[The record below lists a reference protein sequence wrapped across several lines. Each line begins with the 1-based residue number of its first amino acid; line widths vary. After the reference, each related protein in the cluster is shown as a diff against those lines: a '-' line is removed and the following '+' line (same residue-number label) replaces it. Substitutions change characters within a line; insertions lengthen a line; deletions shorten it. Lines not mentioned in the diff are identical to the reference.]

1 MRRRRVYG
9 VGGAG
14 GKMRSYKVAAR
25 MAVGLAVV
33 MGMVWGCGGKGKEK
47 AKDKA
52 AEVQSEV
59 KESVP
64 DLDRAERCMEGLMRD
79 PKEPFHLSTMRKDD
93 DAPPFTSEAEFT
105 PETVEGT
112 TNWGT
117 GQKTQQVSSVHGD
130 VNAWGLA
137 INSLMTRVS
146 TVNGDLR
153 IAQPTVVAAG
163 ADAVNGYDTVK
174 YDFDTERLPDAE
186 KARIAVTLLAK
197 DFSVVGSAWVTKDT
211 RCMVKFV
218 NDDKYTSKS
227 GMAGATHLEGSI
239 IRR

>member
-1 MRRRRVYG
+1 
-9 VGGAG
+9 
-14 GKMRSYKVAAR
+14 MRSYNVAAR
-25 MAVGLAVV
+25 MVVRLAVV
-33 MGMVWGCGGKGKEK
+33 TGMVWGCGGKGKEK
-47 AKDKA
+47 AKEKS
-52 AEVQSEV
+52 AEVRSEV

-64 DLDRAERCMEGLMRD
+64 DLDKAERCMEGLMRD
-79 PKEPFHLSTMRKDD
+79 PKEAFHLSTVRKDD
-93 DAPPFTSEAEFT
+93 TAAPFTSEAEFT

-117 GQKTQQVSSVHGD
+117 GQKAQQVSSVHSD

-137 INSLMTRVS
+137 VNSLTMRVS
-146 TVNGDLR
+146 TVTGDFR

-174 YDFDTERLPDAE
+174 YDFDTERLPEAE

-197 DFSVVGSAWVTKDT
+197 DFNVAGSAWITKDT
-211 RCMVKFV
+211 KCMVKFV
-218 NDDKYTSKS
+218 SDDKSTSKS

-239 IRR
+239 SRR

>member
-1 MRRRRVYG
+1 MVCAER
-9 VGGAG
+9 AG
-14 GKMRSYKVAAR
+14 GSMRSDKVAAR
-25 MAVGLAVV
+25 MVVGLAVA
-33 MGMVWGCGGKGKEK
+33 MVWGCGGKGKEK
-47 AKDKA
+47 ANEKA
-52 AEVQSEV
+52 AEVRSEV

-64 DLDRAERCMEGLMRD
+64 DLDRAERCMQGMMRD
-79 PKEPFHLSTMRKDD
+79 PKEPFHLSTKRNDD
-93 DAPPFTSEAEFT
+93 DAPPFTSEAQFT

-117 GQKTQQVSSVHGD
+117 GQKTQQVSSVHSD

-137 INSLMTRVS
+137 INSLTTRVS

-218 NDDKYTSKS
+218 SDSKYTTK
-227 GMAGATHLEGSI
+227 GGKAGATHLEGSI
-239 IRR
+239 SRR

>member
-1 MRRRRVYG
+1 MYG
-9 VGGAG
+9 VRSGREE
-14 GKMRSYKVAAR
+14 KMRSYKVAAR
-25 MAVGLAVV
+25 MVVGLAMV
-33 MGMVWGCGGKGKEK
+33 MGMVWGCGGKGKEQ
-47 AKDKA
+47 AKEKA
-52 AEVQSEV
+52 AEVRSQV

-64 DLDRAERCMEGLMRD
+64 DLDRAERCMEAVMRD
-79 PKEPFHLSTMRKDD
+79 PKEPFHLSTMSKDD
-93 DAPPFTSEAEFT
+93 DVPAPFTSEADFT

-112 TNWGT
+112 TDWGT
-117 GQKTQQVSSVHGD
+117 MQKTQQVSSVHSN

-137 INSLMTRVS
+137 INSLMKPVS
-146 TVNGDLR
+146 TVNGDFR

-197 DFSVVGSAWVTKDT
+197 DFSVVGSAWLTRDT

-218 NDDKYTSKS
+218 SDSKYTSK
-227 GMAGATHLEGSI
+227 GGKAGGDHLEGSI
-239 IRR
+239 SRR

>member
-1 MRRRRVYG
+1 
-9 VGGAG
+9 
-14 GKMRSYKVAAR
+14 MRSYNVTAR
-25 MAVGLAVV
+25 MVVGLLAVAT
-33 MGMVWGCGGKGKEK
+33 GMASGCRGKGKEK
-47 AKDKA
+47 A
-52 AEVQSEV
+52 AEARSEV

-64 DLDRAERCMEGLMRD
+64 DLDAAEQCMVGMMRD

-112 TNWGT
+112 THWVT
-117 GQKTQQVSSVHGD
+117 GTQQVSSMHSD

-137 INSLMTRVS
+137 INSLTLRVS

-174 YDFDTERLPDAE
+174 YDFDTARLPDAE
-186 KARIAVTLLAK
+186 KARIAVTMLAK
-197 DFSVVGSAWVTKDT
+197 DFNVVGSAWVTKDT

-218 NDDKYTSKS
+218 SDSKYTSK
-227 GMAGATHLEGSI
+227 GGKAGADHLEGSVS
-239 IRR
+239 RR

>member
-1 MRRRRVYG
+1 
-9 VGGAG
+9 
-14 GKMRSYKVAAR
+14 MRSYKVAAR
-25 MAVGLAVV
+25 MVVGLAVA
-33 MGMVWGCGGKGKEK
+33 MVWGCGGKGKEK
-47 AKDKA
+47 AKETA
-52 AEVQSEV
+52 AEVRSEV

-64 DLDRAERCMEGLMRD
+64 DLDKAERCMEGMMRN

-117 GQKTQQVSSVHGD
+117 VQKTQQVSSVHSD

-137 INSLMTRVS
+137 INSLTMRVS

-153 IAQPTVVAAG
+153 IAQPTVVPAG
-163 ADAVNGYDTVK
+163 GDAVNGYDNVK

-197 DFSVVGSAWVTKDT
+197 DFRIAGSAWITKDT

-218 NDDKYTSKS
+218 SDDKSTSKS
-227 GMAGATHLEGSI
+227 GMVGATHLEGSI
-239 IRR
+239 SRR

>member
-1 MRRRRVYG
+1 
-9 VGGAG
+9 
-14 GKMRSYKVAAR
+14 MRSYNVAAR
-25 MAVGLAVV
+25 MVVGLAVA

-47 AKDKA
+47 AKEKA
-52 AEVQSEV
+52 AEVRSEV

-64 DLDRAERCMEGLMRD
+64 DLEKAERCMESMMRD
-79 PKEPFHLSTMRKDD
+79 PKEAFHLSTMRKDD
-93 DAPPFTSEAEFT
+93 TAAPFTSEAEFT

-117 GQKTQQVSSVHGD
+117 GQKAQQVSSMHSD

-137 INSLMTRVS
+137 INSLTMRVS

-174 YDFDTERLPDAE
+174 YDFDTQRLPDAE

-218 NDDKYTSKS
+218 SDDKSTSKS
-227 GMAGATHLEGSI
+227 GMAGATHVEGSI
-239 IRR
+239 SRR

>member
-1 MRRRRVYG
+1 
-9 VGGAG
+9 
-14 GKMRSYKVAAR
+14 MRSYMVAAR
-25 MAVGLAVV
+25 MVVGLAVA

-47 AKDKA
+47 AKEKA
-52 AEVQSEV
+52 AEVRSEV

-64 DLDRAERCMEGLMRD
+64 DLATAERCMEGMMRD

-93 DAPPFTSEAEFT
+93 TAPPFTSEAEFT

-112 TNWGT
+112 TSWGT
-117 GQKTQQVSSVHGD
+117 VQKTQVSSVHSD
-130 VNAWGLA
+130 ANAWGLA
-137 INSLMTRVS
+137 INSLTMRVS

-218 NDDKYTSKS
+218 SDDKSTSKS
-227 GMAGATHLEGSI
+227 GMVGATHLEGSI
-239 IRR
+239 TRR

>member
-1 MRRRRVYG
+1 
-9 VGGAG
+9 
-14 GKMRSYKVAAR
+14 MRSDKVAER
-25 MAVGLAVV
+25 MVAGLAVA
-33 MGMVWGCGGKGKEK
+33 MGMVWGCGGKGKEQ
-47 AKDKA
+47 AREKA
-52 AEVQSEV
+52 AEVRSEG
-59 KESVP
+59 KQSVP
-64 DLDRAERCMEGLMRD
+64 DLYRAERCMEGVLYH

-93 DAPPFTSEAEFT
+93 DAPAPFTSEAEFT
-105 PETVEGT
+105 LETVEGT

-117 GQKTQQVSSVHGD
+117 GQQTQQVSSVHSD
-130 VNAWGLA
+130 LNAWGLA
-137 INSLMTRVS
+137 INSLTKPMS
-146 TVNGDLR
+146 TVNGELL

-218 NDDKYTSKS
+218 SDNKYTSK
-227 GMAGATHLEGSI
+227 GGKAGGVHSEGSI
-239 IRR
+239 SRR

>member
-1 MRRRRVYG
+1 
-9 VGGAG
+9 
-14 GKMRSYKVAAR
+14 MRSYNVPAR
-25 MAVGLAVV
+25 MVVGLAVA

-47 AKDKA
+47 AKEKA
-52 AEVQSEV
+52 AEVRSAV

-64 DLDRAERCMEGLMRD
+64 DLDTAERCMVGMMRD
-79 PKEPFHLSTMRKDD
+79 PKEPFHLSTRRKDD

-112 TNWGT
+112 TNWVT
-117 GQKTQQVSSVHGD
+117 GTQQVSSMHSD

-137 INSLMTRVS
+137 INSLTLRVS

-218 NDDKYTSKS
+218 SDDKSTSKS

-239 IRR
+239 TRR

>member
-1 MRRRRVYG
+1 MG
-9 VGGAG
+9 
-14 GKMRSYKVAAR
+14 SYKLAAR
-25 MAVGLAVV
+25 MVVGLAVA
-33 MGMVWGCGGKGKEK
+33 MAMVWGCGGKGKEK
-47 AKDKA
+47 AKEKA
-52 AEVQSEV
+52 SEARSEV
-59 KESVP
+59 KESAP
-64 DLDRAERCMEGLMRD
+64 DLDRAERCMDGMMRD
-79 PKEPFHLSTMRKDD
+79 PKEPFHLLTMRKDD
-93 DAPPFTSEAEFT
+93 DAPAPFTSEAEFT

-117 GQKTQQVSSVHGD
+117 GQKTQQVSSVHSD

-137 INSLMTRVS
+137 INSLTTPVS

-218 NDDKYTSKS
+218 SDSKYTSK
-227 GMAGATHLEGSI
+227 GRKPGALHLEGSI
-239 IRR
+239 SRR

>member
-1 MRRRRVYG
+1 
-9 VGGAG
+9 
-14 GKMRSYKVAAR
+14 MRSYNVAAR
-25 MAVGLAVV
+25 MVVGLAVA
-33 MGMVWGCGGKGKEK
+33 MGMVWGCGGKGKEQ
-47 AKDKA
+47 AEEKA
-52 AEVQSEV
+52 AEVRSEG

-64 DLDRAERCMEGLMRD
+64 DLDRAERCMEGAMYH

-105 PETVEGT
+105 LETVEGT

-117 GQKTQQVSSVHGD
+117 GQKTQQVSGVHSD

-174 YDFDTERLPDAE
+174 YDFDTARLPDAE

-197 DFSVVGSAWVTKDT
+197 DFSVAGSAWVTKDT

-218 NDDKYTSKS
+218 SDSKYTTK
-227 GMAGATHLEGSI
+227 GGKAGATHLEGSI
-239 IRR
+239 SRR

>member
-1 MRRRRVYG
+1 
-9 VGGAG
+9 
-14 GKMRSYKVAAR
+14 MRSYKVAAR
-25 MAVGLAVV
+25 MVAGLAVA
-33 MGMVWGCGGKGKEK
+33 MVWGCGGKGNEK
-47 AKDKA
+47 ANEKA
-52 AEVQSEV
+52 AEVRSEV

-64 DLDRAERCMEGLMRD
+64 DLDGSERCMEGMMRD
-79 PKEPFHLSTMRKDD
+79 PKEPFRLSTMRKDD

-112 TNWGT
+112 TNWG
-117 GQKTQQVSSVHGD
+117 QYTQQVRSVHSD

-137 INSLMTRVS
+137 INSLMMRVS

-163 ADAVNGYDTVK
+163 ARAVNGYDTVK

-197 DFSVVGSAWVTKDT
+197 DFSVVGSAWITKDT
-211 RCMVKFV
+211 QCMVKFV
-218 NDDKYTSKS
+218 SDSKYTTK
-227 GMAGATHLEGSI
+227 GGKAGATHLEGNIS
-239 IRR
+239 RR

>member
-1 MRRRRVYG
+1 
-9 VGGAG
+9 
-14 GKMRSYKVAAR
+14 MRSYNVAAR
-25 MAVGLAVV
+25 MVVGLAVA

-47 AKDKA
+47 AKEKA
-52 AEVQSEV
+52 AEVRSEV

-64 DLDRAERCMEGLMRD
+64 DLDAAERCMVGMMRD

-112 TNWGT
+112 TNWVT
-117 GQKTQQVSSVHGD
+117 GTQQVSSMHSD
-130 VNAWGLA
+130 VSAWGLA
-137 INSLMTRVS
+137 INSLTFRVS
-146 TVNGDLR
+146 TVNGDFR

-174 YDFDTERLPDAE
+174 YDFDTARLPDTE
-186 KARIAVTLLAK
+186 KARIAVTMLAK
-197 DFSVVGSAWVTKDT
+197 DFNVVGSAWVTKDT

-218 NDDKYTSKS
+218 SDSKYTSK
-227 GMAGATHLEGSI
+227 GGKAGADHLEGSVS
-239 IRR
+239 RR

>member
-1 MRRRRVYG
+1 VRNRREE
-9 VGGAG
+9 
-14 GKMRSYKVAAR
+14 KMRSYKVAAR
-25 MAVGLAVV
+25 MSVGLAVA

-47 AKDKA
+47 EKEKA
-52 AEVQSEV
+52 GETRVEM

-64 DLDRAERCMEGLMRD
+64 DLDTAERCMEGMMRD
-79 PKEPFHLSTMRKDD
+79 PKEAFHLSMMRKDD
-93 DAPPFTSEAEFT
+93 TAAPFTSEAEFT

-112 TNWGT
+112 TNWVT
-117 GQKTQQVSSVHGD
+117 GTQQVSSMHSD

-137 INSLMTRVS
+137 INSLTMRVS
-146 TVNGDLR
+146 TVNGDFR

-163 ADAVNGYDTVK
+163 ADAVNGYDTAK

-197 DFSVVGSAWVTKDT
+197 DFSVAGSAWVTKDT

-218 NDDKYTSKS
+218 SDDKYASK
-227 GMAGATHLEGSI
+227 GGEHLEGSI
-239 IRR
+239 SRDESETGQ

>member
-1 MRRRRVYG
+1 
-9 VGGAG
+9 
-14 GKMRSYKVAAR
+14 
-25 MAVGLAVV
+25 
-33 MGMVWGCGGKGKEK
+33 
-47 AKDKA
+47 
-52 AEVQSEV
+52 
-59 KESVP
+59 
-64 DLDRAERCMEGLMRD
+64 MEGMMRD
-79 PKEPFHLSTMRKDD
+79 PKEPFHLLTMRDD
-93 DAPPFTSEAEFT
+93 DAPAPFTSEAEFT

-117 GQKTQQVSSVHGD
+117 AQKTQQVSSVHSD
-130 VNAWGLA
+130 VNAWGVA
-137 INSLMTRVS
+137 INSLTMRVS

-174 YDFDTERLPDAE
+174 YDFDTARLPDAE

-218 NDDKYTSKS
+218 SDDKSTSKS
-227 GMAGATHLEGSI
+227 GMAGATHVEGSI
-239 IRR
+239 SRR